1 MISNERSCVCFPTY
15 FERNIMSVV
24 SFSTSPVELA
34 ISGVTGRPLCYLVNT
49 VRHSGQKIDIS
60 SSKYYYVPEIDRF
73 VSHRG
78 SYAKVLTVNATGTYN
93 FNKKLPLGSYQFRPS
108 ACFLHEEAYGT
119 FRG

>member
-1 MISNERSCVCFPTY
+1 
-15 FERNIMSVV
+15 MSVV

-60 SSKYYYVPEIDRF
+60 SSKYYYVPEINRF

-78 SYAKVLTVNATGTYN
+78 SYAKILTVNAAGTYN

-108 ACFLHEEAYGT
+108 VELLHEEAT
-119 FRG
+119 SVFRG